1 MTTDRRLAQE
11 AKALVASGR
20 PGGPAIRRRRAP
32 DARRRRGR
40 RPGSEGCGDDRRA
53 AVHHLHGAMPLLGL
67 LPPCTLR
74 GVEYLPA
81 GQVPEWRLRRAGER
95 QRVDVVVLVGDVVLV
110 AGLPTPLPVGRDATS
125 LPLATGSRPVSGPF
139 DHLDDLGTRSLATG
153 KAGASPGIEMRRQT
167 AKDGWFNWALWPRA
181 SSSCR
186 DSWQMDSRR
195 SRASHTTY

>member
-1 MTTDRRLAQE
+1 MHDGAG
-11 AKALVASGR
+11 AGV
-20 PGGPAIRRRRAP
+20 
-32 DARRRRGR
+32 
-40 RPGSEGCGDDRRA
+40 PGSEGCGDDRRA

-110 AGLPTPLPVGRDATS
+110 AGLPTRLLAPRSGSRLAGVDLAAQRPGAGCVGRDATS